1 MRVETAG
8 LLSPTSLYK
17 GMVSSGIHSQ
27 AASELYSHE
36 KAHADADAERKGEFG
51 FYVTGG
57 WIVAYYLI
65 KGERDPEQLMRIAS
79 APGFSRMS
87 QQDWKIYNTAWSDL
101 LNQVK
106 EKRVRNEENEDNQ
119 NNEEMGYDG
128 LRNKLI
134 DLLAGKLDGLAEKGQ
149 FPKLEDLLKYEFTDM
164 VSKYGSW
171 IYRAYNEAIIDIR
184 NSHYS
189 QEKRTLV

>member
-1 MRVETAG
+1 
-8 LLSPTSLYK
+8 
-17 GMVSSGIHSQ
+17 
-27 AASELYSHE
+27 
-36 KAHADADAERKGEFG
+36 
-51 FYVTGG
+51 
-57 WIVAYYLI
+57 
-65 KGERDPEQLMRIAS
+65 MRIAS

-171 IYRAYNEAIIDIR
+171 IYRAYNEAIID
-184 NSHYS
+184 
-189 QEKRTLV
+189 